1 MKKTKESGR
10 SMVEMLG
17 VLAIIGV
24 LSVGGIAGYTTA
36 MNKHRANKILNGA
49 SVRAIVVSTQI
60 QRGSAAPTLGEFT
73 DNEVGGARLGTGVQ
87 NADGT
92 ATWTTTDKRFS
103 LTLTGVNED
112 ICTQMKAM
120 KGENGIIKAIADDCT
135 TITYNNDLTAT
146 TFITDNKD
154 STSCESAGGA
164 WNEATKTCGCP
175 GRYTG
180 SNCEIAPTTCPSETT
195 PTEGGKC
202 KWCTD
207 EGDCV
212 VCEKEEEVKC
222 ADLQCGCYNPKT
234 ENAKCG
240 NFACKTCEIKS
251 DTPDV
256 ICAEYGSC
264 ICYNKNTQNVK
275 CGNKRCGTCE
285 IKSDTPDVI
294 CAEHGSCICYNK
306 NTQNAGCNNSYCKT
320 CELKSDTSDVIC
332 PGYGDCICYNKNTQ
346 NVTCNDYRCGT
357 CEIKS
362 DTPIARCEDNGT
374 CSCVAE

>member
-1 MKKTKESGR
+1 MKQLKNQPKCALGRVMRGHVPFLGGSIFSSLIQRNKESKSGYRQGESGR

-73 DNEVGGARLGTGVQ
+73 DADNAVGGATFTGL
-87 NADGT
+87 AD
-92 ATWTTTDKRFS
+92 WNKDTDKRFS

-120 KGENGIIKAIADDCT
+120 IGENGIIREIDDGCT

-164 WNEATKTCGCP
+164 WDEATKTCGCP

-180 SNCEIAPTTCPSETT
+180 SNCEVAPTSCPSGTT
-195 PTEGGKC
+195 RTEDGKC
-202 KWCTD
+202 KYCID
-207 EGDCV
+207 ESQCMECEMGDEILDSGYYV
-212 VCEKEEEVKC
+212 LVAE
-222 ADLQCGCYNPKT
+222 CYNPKT

-240 NFACKTCEIKS
+240 DVLGSVTCLKCSKPETPYVEYAGMGCYNPKTQNINCSRYTCKTCEKNS

-256 ICAEYGSC
+256 FCTENAC
-264 ICYNKNTQNVK
+264 TCYNSKTQNVK
-275 CGNKRCGTCE
+275 CGDIECTVCDKDSTIQCG
-285 IKSDTPDVI
+285 
-294 CAEHGSCICYNK
+294 G
-306 NTQNAGCNNSYCKT
+306 
-320 CELKSDTSDVIC
+320 
-332 PGYGDCICYNKNTQ
+332 
-346 NVTCNDYRCGT
+346 
-357 CEIKS
+357 
-362 DTPIARCEDNGT
+362 NGV
-374 CSCVAE
+374 CSCVAK